1 MEGKAILAMMVTV
14 GLLGGA
20 AVMAQQGPDG
30 KKGGGPWGRGDRM
43 AEYLGLSAEQKT
55 SLEALRQEERTQT
68 EPLRAEG
75 REVHQALRTLMDQDN
90 PDPAALG
97 AAMLAVKQHGA
108 KMKASH
114 DAFEAKLK
122 ASLTPEQKQKFD
134 AFQAARQSGPGRG
147 GHHGFAGRHPMP
159 PDGGGSPEPFQP

>member
-1 MEGKAILAMMVTV
+1 MEGKAILATVVTV

-20 AVMAQQGPDG
+20 VMAQQPPEHG
-30 KKGGGPWGRGDRM
+30 KRGGPGARGDRM

-55 SLEALRQEERTQT
+55 SIEALRDEQRKQG

-75 REVHQALRTLMDQDN
+75 REVHQALRTLMDQDS
-90 PDPAALG
+90 PDPTALG
-97 AAMLAVKQHGA
+97 AAMIAVKQHEA

-122 ASLTPEQKQKFD
+122 AQLTPEQKQKFE
-134 AFQAARQSGPGRG
+134 ALKAAREVGPRHGGPGGFPGRRPMAPG
-147 GHHGFAGRHPMP
+147 GDEP
-159 PDGGGSPEPFQP
+159 PAPFQP